1 MKIYPEDSIGPEDFI
16 LDEFPRDL
24 NPELYKS
31 DIDWEEEERK
41 LKKEQ
46 KRRFFKNPFK

>member
-24 NPELYKS
+24 NPELYKLNVEP
-31 DIDWEEEERK
+31 EEED
-41 LKKEQ
+41 LKPEKRR